1 LTVIWLI
8 PVLKKQQNS
17 IDVMMVPGGGTP
29 WWGDLSQA
37 DHSQETFKYD
47 HPLAPLVL
55 LVSKTLE
62 VQCPG
67 CGDMKRM
74 LVRHIKT
81 DQACAA
87 RCSSIDMESF
97 DRQLKRFRHRRQMR
111 ESKQRKREESE
122 AVFSHRTEYKKRR
135 VEERHYENEE
145 KHKNGSSFKDY
156 MEMRGFQNEFPSTS
170 YGKRD
175 EKGKEQYCGQ
185 ENKVKRELSD
195 DGLRPP
201 PSKLRK
207 EGHRERFSEGVHI
220 LTIGEF
226 DKKEELRSPTDT
238 KDGVDA
244 SEEDKEKESGEN
256 LKATLG
262 SGRSGAT
269 TPTSLGLAES
279 TPSVP
284 NSLSPTQMVEAMK
297 YLLETD
303 DSFVHRLHEAYLK
316 TLQRR

>member
-1 LTVIWLI
+1 
-8 PVLKKQQNS
+8 
-17 IDVMMVPGGGTP
+17 MMVPGSGTP

-37 DHSQETFKYD
+37 DHHSTETFKYD
-47 HPLAPLVL
+47 HPLTPLVL

-87 RCSSIDMESF
+87 RCSSIDMNSF
-97 DRQLKRFRHRRQMR
+97 DRQLKRFRHRRQMK

-135 VEERHYENEE
+135 VEERHYESIENED

-170 YGKRD
+170 YAKSD
-175 EKGKEQYCGQ
+175 EKDKERYCDQ
-185 ENKVKRELSD
+185 ANKVKRELSD
-195 DGLRPP
+195 DSFRPP
-201 PSKLRK
+201 PSKLKK
-207 EGHRERFSEGVHI
+207 EGHRDKFSDGVHV

-226 DKKEELRSPTDT
+226 AKKEEHRSSTDT
-238 KDGVDA
+238 KDGVNR
-244 SEEDKEKESGEN
+244 SEEDKKKETGEN
-256 LKATLG
+256 LEATPDERF
-262 SGRSGAT
+262 SRAT
-269 TPTSLGLAES
+269 APTSLGSAES
-279 TPSVP
+279 TRSVP
-284 NSLSPTQMVEAMK
+284 NALSPTQMVEAMK

-303 DSFVHRLHEAYLK
+303 DNFVNTLHEAYLK